1 MMNYVLMLQVDEDDK
16 FITEESL
23 REAGI
28 STQVKFLNKVEDL
41 ESCIRREGMPSLILL
56 NDRGAVHR
64 GSKLLTR
71 IKAHQDYAHIPV
83 IMLGEVTTPDYIKE
97 CYIAGASSYIIKP
110 STVRET
116 LKKIELFFHYWSEVA
131 EV

>member
-1 MMNYVLMLQVDEDDK
+1 MNYVLMVQVDEDDK

-28 STQVKFLNKVEDL
+28 STPVKFLSKIDDL
-41 ESCIRREGMPSLILL
+41 ENFIKLESMPSLILL

-64 GSKLLTR
+64 GSKLLTGIR
-71 IKAHQDYAHIPV
+71 GNRNYAHIPI

-97 CYIAGASSYIIKP
+97 CYAAGANSYIIKP
-110 STVRET
+110 STVHAT
-116 LKKIELFFHYWSEVA
+116 IKKIELFFRYWSEVA

>member
-71 IKAHQDYAHIPV
+71 HIPV